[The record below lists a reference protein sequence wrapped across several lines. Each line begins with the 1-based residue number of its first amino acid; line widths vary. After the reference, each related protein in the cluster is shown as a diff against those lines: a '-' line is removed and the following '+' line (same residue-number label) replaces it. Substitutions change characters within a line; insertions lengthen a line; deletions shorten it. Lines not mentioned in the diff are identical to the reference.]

1 MTHSRKPIALSLL
14 TGLILSGCVVGP
26 DYKRPQVT
34 VPDSVRGQV
43 TPADAA
49 SLADQPWWS
58 VFGDPRLQDLIR
70 EATANNYDLQI
81 AAARIERARALVDAA
96 TAQGLPQIDYELNA
110 GGERTVVQGLRSAD
124 GVNTAFASGTLR
136 AAWELDMWGRIKRST
151 EGARA
156 ALMTQE
162 DIRHGVMLSLVS
174 DVATG
179 YFRLVELDRE
189 LQIAQESAAT
199 FGKSFDFYTLRFEN
213 GRDSRL
219 PVDRAKADVDASNA
233 QVADIKRAIAIQEN
247 ALSIL
252 LGAYPHE
259 IVRGQPLTAQTVPP
273 TTPVGASTAL
283 LQRRPDIQAAE
294 HTMMRA
300 NAEIGVAVANYFPR
314 IGLGALLGVVG
325 LTIDGDW
332 QGFGLWNL
340 GLSAAGPI
348 YQGGRLKAAYN
359 ERRAFWDETV
369 AEYRK
374 TVIGAF
380 QETADAL
387 AAQQHLVARRTALEA
402 QVESLRRAS
411 STARDRYD
419 FGLASYYEVL
429 EADQQ
434 LFPAEVELAR
444 TQRDQLL
451 AVVDLYRALGGGWQV
466 PATTTAPQPAAGG

>member
-1 MTHSRKPIALSLL
+1 M
-14 TGLILSGCVVGP
+14 
-26 DYKRPQVT
+26 
-34 VPDSVRGQV
+34 
-43 TPADAA
+43 
-49 SLADQPWWS
+49 
-58 VFGDPRLQDLIR
+58 
-70 EATANNYDLQI
+70 
-81 AAARIERARALVDAA
+81 
-96 TAQGLPQIDYELNA
+96 
-110 GGERTVVQGLRSAD
+110 VQGLRSAD

-451 AVVDLYRALGGGWQV
+451 AVVALYRALGGGWQV
-466 PATTTAPQPAAGG
+466 PATTAPQPAAGG